1 MDTNANGLAF
11 YYATIKDIPLLSQEE
26 EVELAKRVEKG
37 DMEARNELVQH
48 NLRLVLS
55 VAQEFFEKNTN
66 VDKDD
71 IVQHGN
77 LGLIHATEK
86 FDYRKGFKFSTY
98 ATYWIRQS
106 ISRALLE
113 ESRTIRIP
121 VHALE
126 AMRKINRY
134 KNKYYSENY
143 REPSLEEI
151 AKATGLTLSNVKLY
165 IAHMY
170 NPLSLDEKVTK
181 DGDDDADGTRE
192 AFISSDVNVEDDA
205 MNDMTSEYLESLLKK
220 CLSEKEFDV
229 IRFRYGLFGKKELTL
244 EQAGESISVTR
255 ERARQI
261 QKEAETKLMYY
272 IRRHDNGMLGG
283 INAMINQRETDDDL
297 EAQFPGIKDIK
308 KRNEFPPLRKKK
320 DE

>member
-37 DMEARNELVQH
+37 DMEARNELVRH

-55 VAQEFFEKNTN
+55 VAQEFFEKNTGI
-66 VDKDD
+66 DKDD

-77 LGLIHATEK
+77 LGLLHATKK
-86 FDYRKGFKFSTY
+86 FDYRKGFRFSTY
-98 ATYWIRQS
+98 ATYWIKQS
-106 ISRALLE
+106 ISRAILDE
-113 ESRTIRIP
+113 GRTIRIP

-126 AMRKINRY
+126 AMKKINQY
-134 KNKYYSENY
+134 KNRYYAEHY
-143 REPSLEEI
+143 KEPDIKEI
-151 AKATGLTLSNVKLY
+151 AEGTGIKLENVKLY
-165 IAHMY
+165 ISQMY
-170 NPLSLDEKVTK
+170 GPLSLDEKVTK
-181 DGDDDADGTRE
+181 DGEDDADGTRG
-192 AFISSDVNVEDDA
+192 AFVPSDANVEDDA

-220 CLSEKEFDV
+220 CLSEKEFDI